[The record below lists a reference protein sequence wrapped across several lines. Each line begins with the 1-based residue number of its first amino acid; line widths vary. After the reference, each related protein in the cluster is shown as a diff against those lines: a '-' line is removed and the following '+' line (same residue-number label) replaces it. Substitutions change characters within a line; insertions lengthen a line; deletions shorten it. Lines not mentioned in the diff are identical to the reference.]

1 MSTFLYL
8 LSLSFMMYSKRNKGK
23 LINIRDALV
32 FDDKSNLRDETNYNF
47 NILKIIMIKKKEKFD
62 TSLHKIRCLL
72 WIIDEYKSV
81 IKTCQAKISNLPNEV
96 CRVRNIKTKGQT
108 IKSQWIDS
116 YGADGYT
123 SEILRS
129 S

>member
-47 NILKIIMIKKKEKFD
+47 NILKIIMLKKE
-62 TSLHKIRCLL
+62 R
-72 WIIDEYKSV
+72 
-81 IKTCQAKISNLPNEV
+81 
-96 CRVRNIKTKGQT
+96 
-108 IKSQWIDS
+108 
-116 YGADGYT
+116 
-123 SEILRS
+123 EI
-129 S
+129 